1 MNKFILFTLLF
12 VVGCSFEVKTE
23 SSPTYTA
30 TNCSVGV
37 EVLHYSGATNKV
49 TVITEISADK
59 CNIAEITKRIKL
71 WNRDGDSWLRLG
83 DTNFASNVAS
93 FNVVSVE
100 VVY

>member
-1 MNKFILFTLLF
+1 MSKFILFTLLF

-23 SSPTYTA
+23 SSSTYES

-37 EVLHYSGATNKV
+37 EVMHFSGTKNTV

-59 CNIAEITKRIKL
+59 CNIQEITKRMRL
-71 WNRDGDSWLRLG
+71 YVRDGNSWLRLG

-93 FNVVSVE
+93 FNVVRTG

>member
-1 MNKFILFTLLF
+1 MSKFILFTLLF
-12 VVGCSFEVKTE
+12 VAGCSFEVKTE

-30 TNCSVGV
+30 TNCSVV
-37 EVLHYSGATNKV
+37 VDVMHFSGTKNTV
-49 TVITEISADK
+49 TVITEISTDK

-71 WNRDGDSWLRLG
+71 WNRDGNSWLRLG

-93 FNVVSVE
+93 FNVVSTE